1 MHNIFHDNLSNCL
14 LDSDKEYV
22 KLPEKFYPDLK
33 DLLPNVK
40 DIMNAKVLRLV
51 INVIFNNFIEMEDS
65 MYTFL

>member
-1 MHNIFHDNLSNCL
+1 MF
-14 LDSDKEYV
+14 LDSGKECKEYV
-22 KLPEKFYPDLK
+22 KLSEKFYPDLK

-51 INVIFNNFIEMEDS
+51 INVIFNNFIETEDS